1 MSWSESSRP
10 ARKIPVRIVD
20 DGHGQVDSDRQVIEK
35 DTPAVT
41 SPSVNDRVRSPGED
55 VPDWKSVAL
64 RLQAEMDN
72 FRRRQTLRADEAVGA
87 ERERLLLLMLSIA
100 DNLDRA
106 LGHTQAEDR
115 AFRQGVEL
123 TLRELMRLL
132 EAEGVVGLEAVGQ
145 PFNPEWHEAVAVEAT
160 GVEVDTIVRE
170 VEKGYR
176 LGDKLLRPARV
187 VVAV

>member
-1 MSWSESSRP
+1 MSWNEHGRP
-10 ARKIPVRIVD
+10 VRRIPVRVVD
-20 DGHGQVDSDRQVIEK
+20 DEHLQVPSDSQV
-35 DTPAVT
+35 V
-41 SPSVNDRVRSPGED
+41 GED
-55 VPDWKSVAL
+55 TRTVTAPSGNTDIGAAGEAVSDWQSAAL

-72 FRRRQTLRADEAVGA
+72 FRRRQALRADEAIVA

-106 LGHTQAEDR
+106 LDHAQAGDR
-115 AFRQGVEL
+115 ALRQGVEL
-123 TLRELMRLL
+123 TQRELMRLL
-132 EAEGVVGLEAVGQ
+132 KGEGVVGLESVGQ
-145 PFNPEWHEAVAVEAT
+145 PFNPEWLEAVAVEAA
-160 GVEVDTIVRE
+160 GAQAGTIVKE